1 MPTTSD
7 KNQNQ
12 STLQSTSENKSPQVS
27 KSTSDIDFQ
36 KMKVED
42 VYILSREFVKGLTVV
57 FY

>member
-12 STLQSTSENKSPQVS
+12 STSQSTSENKSPQVS
-27 KSTSDIDFQ
+27 KSTTDMDFQ

-42 VYILSREFVKGLTVV
+42 VYVLSREFVKGLTVV
-57 FY
+57 F